1 MQKIE
6 STLLFIVFISFLIT
20 CTAPEKEQADLLI
33 SNAKI
38 WTGNE
43 AQPWADWVAIKGDKI
58 IHVGNKEQ
66 SPPDAAEVLNM
77 QGKLLLPGFND
88 SHVHFASAG
97 HLLLNI
103 NLLDVNS
110 TTSFIER
117 VRETVNRLPD
127 GSWITR
133 GDWGAYEAWAM
144 GSQGGD
150 TKSQEFTPHKSMID
164 SISDKHP
171 VLVTKFD
178 RSIGLANSLA
188 LDYLGIQSENGLL
201 RGENL
206 AQALQQIPAKS
217 FEQRLAESRKALE
230 ECRKWGV
237 TTVQDMSDAVQLEV
251 YETLRNFGDLTC
263 RINFAPS
270 RLIEYEEMKNKG
282 WKIQRKKDGHY
293 STAGDAWISF
303 GTLKTHIDGIMGAR
317 SARFYEPYND
327 NDIENRTWTGS
338 WREFSKDMPSF
349 KDMIIQADQADIQ
362 LRIHAIGDLANA
374 ILLDILDSLEAI
386 NGEKDRRFR
395 LVHAQVIRDSDFA
408 KLRGRNVVAEVQP
421 YHVTDDMRWMEERI
435 GSERCKGAYAFKTLL
450 ENDCVL
456 SFGSDWPG
464 TNASYYPINPM
475 YGLYA
480 AVTRQTLNGEPAE
493 GWFPEQRLDLET
505 SLKAYTW
512 GSAYGAFEDHL
523 KGTIEAGKLADLVVL
538 DTDLFNTTPEEWLK
552 AKVNYTIVGGKIVY
566 KNIE

>member
-1 MQKIE
+1 
-6 STLLFIVFISFLIT
+6 
-20 CTAPEKEQADLLI
+20 
-33 SNAKI
+33 
-38 WTGNE
+38 
-43 AQPWADWVAIKGDKI
+43 
-58 IHVGNKEQ
+58 
-66 SPPDAAEVLNM
+66 
-77 QGKLLLPGFND
+77 ND
-88 SHVHFASAG
+88 SHVHFAQAG

-103 NLLDVNS
+103 NLLDVNNTS
-110 TTSFIER
+110 SFIER
-117 VRETVNRLPD
+117 VRETVNRLPA

-150 TKSQEFTPHKSMID
+150 TRKQEFLPHRNMID

-178 RSIGLANSLA
+178 RSVGLANALA
-188 LDYLGIQSENGLL
+188 LDYLGIQSADGLL
-201 RGENL
+201 RGEILN
-206 AQALQQIPAKS
+206 QALRSIPAKS
-217 FEQRLAESRKALE
+217 FEQRLAESKRALE

-237 TTVQDMSDAVQLEV
+237 TTVQDMSDAEQLNV
-251 YETLRNFGDLTC
+251 YEALRKNGELTC

-270 RLIEYEEMKNKG
+270 RLIEFEEMTNKG
-282 WKIQRKKDGHY
+282 WKIQRKKDGTY
-293 STAGDAWISF
+293 ATAGDEWISF

-317 SARFYEPYND
+317 TARFYEPYND
-327 NDIENRTWTGS
+327 NDIENRTWSGS

-349 KDMIIQADQADIQ
+349 KEMIIKADQNDIQ

-374 ILLDILDSLEAI
+374 ILLDILDSLESI
-386 NGEKDRRFR
+386 NGEKERRFR
-395 LVHAQVIRDSDFA
+395 LVHAQVIRDTDFS

-435 GSERCKGAYAFKTLL
+435 GYERCKGAYAFKTLL

-464 TNASYYPINPM
+464 TNASYYPVNPM

-512 GSAYGAFEDHL
+512 GSAYGAFEDNI
-523 KGTIEAGKLADLVVL
+523 KGTIEAGKLADLVIL
-538 DTDLFNTTPEEWLK
+538 DTDLFSTSPEAWLNT
-552 AKVNYTIVGGKIVY
+552 KVNYTIVGGKLVY
-566 KNIE
+566 QSN